1 MFEYLFFKLGWNLAK
16 ISDFKTIYKISDFI
30 YLLIYKVFKYRLKVV
45 RQNLRLAFP
54 DYTEKQLNKIE
65 KDFYHHL
72 ADLFVETFKFY
83 TLDKQ
88 SLKQRIIIENA
99 DLLNQ
104 YYYAGQNVIL
114 AGAHIGNWELGPLV
128 APFWFKH
135 QFVILYKPLKN
146 SKIDEKIKQ
155 ARTRFGSRL
164 ISIDITARGFT
175 KGNKPY
181 CVVMLADQ
189 NPGNTK
195 KALWIRFFNI
205 PTATLHGLETYS
217 KLYNLPIFYFDM
229 DKVERG
235 KYKAK
240 IEPLVHDPRNQPK
253 GAITKKYMER
263 VEQSIREKPHLWL
276 WSHRRWKHQYDPQ
289 KHTLID

>member
-1 MFEYLFFKLGWNLAK
+1 MFEYLLFKLGWNIAR
-16 ISDFKTIYKISDFI
+16 ISSFKTIYKISDFV
-30 YLLIYKVFKYRLKVV
+30 YFLIYRVFKYRLKVV
-45 RQNLRLAFP
+45 RHNLRLAFP
-54 DYTEKQLNKIE
+54 DYSQEQLNKIE

-83 TLDKQ
+83 TLDKE
-88 SLKQRIIIENA
+88 SLKKHVVIENA

-114 AGAHIGNWELGPLV
+114 AGAHIGNWELGPLI

-146 SKIDEKIKQ
+146 SKIDAKIKQ

-164 ISIDITARGFT
+164 ISIDITARGFAQ
-175 KGNKPY
+175 GNKPY

-189 NPGNTK
+189 NPANTN

-217 KLYNLPIFYFDM
+217 KLYNLPIFYLDI
-229 DKVERG
+229 DKIERG
-235 KYKAK
+235 KYKGTV
-240 IEPLVHDPRNQPK
+240 EPLVSDPRSLPK
-253 GAITKKYMER
+253 GAITKKYMQR

-276 WSHRRWKHQYDPQ
+276 WSHRRWKHQFDPE
-289 KHTLID
+289 KHKLID